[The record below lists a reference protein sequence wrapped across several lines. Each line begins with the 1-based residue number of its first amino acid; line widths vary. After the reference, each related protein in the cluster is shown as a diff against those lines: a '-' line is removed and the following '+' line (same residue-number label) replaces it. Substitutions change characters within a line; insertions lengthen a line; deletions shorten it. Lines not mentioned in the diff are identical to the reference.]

1 MSFPFYFQFVSLH
14 ISGPLRLNTWGL
26 LQLLTHLL
34 ADLLTESHNNDLRS
48 KRTHKN
54 CSIPH
59 VCIPPPPQ
67 RWGGG
72 GGSGGTLSHPTLLSV
87 ISLVNWVQ
95 LLKRTGLHVVWR
107 MPMTSRLLLSWCISA
122 SRWTRPKPASV
133 ASLVVWCPASFNGAI
148 AAYKRLCA
156 ESGVGTRISCL
167 THSSLCFC

>member
-72 GGSGGTLSHPTLLSV
+72 GFRWDLITPNAPQCHFTRKLSAAVKTHWPTRGV
-87 ISLVNWVQ
+87 TYAYDV
-95 LLKRTGLHVVWR
+95 TFTVVL
-107 MPMTSRLLLSWCISA
+107 MYI
-122 SRWTRPKPASV
+122 SV
-133 ASLVVWCPASFNGAI
+133 ALDSTETGECCVPGSVM
-148 AAYKRLCA
+148 
-156 ESGVGTRISCL
+156 SCQL
-167 THSSLCFC
+167 